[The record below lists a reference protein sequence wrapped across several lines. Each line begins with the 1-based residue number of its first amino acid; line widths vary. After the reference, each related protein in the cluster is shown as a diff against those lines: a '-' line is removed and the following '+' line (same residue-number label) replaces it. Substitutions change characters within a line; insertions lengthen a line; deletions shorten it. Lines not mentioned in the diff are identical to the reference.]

1 MYTSIKSSLK
11 NIAWKLIHCRLL
23 HPYQSYMKAMCH
35 RQTLPVIP
43 NQFPN
48 KINKAPQTVYS
59 TAKITPFLKCTTV
72 DTTKFTPG
80 YLLRVDFNL
89 YYVTSIRYF
98 TSMLTVVCSKKIII
112 LLFSIE

>member
-35 RQTLPVIP
+35 RQ
-43 NQFPN
+43 
-48 KINKAPQTVYS
+48 INEAPHTVYF
-59 TAKITPFLKCTTV
+59 TAKITPFLKCTTF
-72 DTTKFTPG
+72 DTTNFTPG
-80 YLLRVDFNL
+80 YLLHIDFNL

-98 TSMLTVVCSKKIII
+98 TSMFTVVCSKKIII
-112 LLFSIE
+112 LLFPTE